1 MNSNQKG
8 SLYVFYELNP
18 IDKNEIEN
26 YNISNIIVK
35 DYSVVKNEN
44 EVLFLPGSS
53 FEIKDI
59 QKSVNIGGIDTCKI
73 TLGYIGK
80 FNKDFYEIYNNPKKI
95 NEFTKNNE
103 IIEPIMKN
111 FFSDKELIS
120 FDNDNIKY
128 YNNGKY
134 ILSKILI
141 NVDLHFSY
149 LIKNNPDAFKDDSK
163 LELIKQRL
171 NNTIFPCYLL
181 KNRYNNNFF
190 IANLFY
196 KINTSEDVYKAN
208 INFLYNIEN
217 PYILK
222 CIDNFE
228 DDYFY
233 YVVYEYYDETLEDFI
248 NKYKINHYTMPV
260 NFIHKILSQLNVCFE
275 KMVKFNRFHKDIKP
289 ENISIIYN
297 NDDKDN
303 FDIRLGGFILS
314 VDEEGSNNNTC
325 NKENDNSIFKAPESY
340 NKGKHDKCDL
350 WSVGVLIYYL
360 YFLKPLRDPF
370 DFRKPYDEDLS
381 DLIEK
386 LIVYKPVERMNWE
399 DYLSH
404 PFFKKYT

>member
-111 FFSDKELIS
+111 FFSDKELLS
-120 FDNDNIKY
+120 FDNENIKY

-141 NVDLHFSY
+141 NVDINFSY
-149 LIKNNPDAFKDDSK
+149 LIKNKPNDIMDDSN
-163 LELIKQRL
+163 LQLIK
-171 NNTIFPCYLL
+171 
-181 KNRYNNNFF
+181 
-190 IANLFY
+190 
-196 KINTSEDVYKAN
+196 
-208 INFLYNIEN
+208 
-217 PYILK
+217 
-222 CIDNFE
+222 
-228 DDYFY
+228 
-233 YVVYEYYDETLEDFI
+233 
-248 NKYKINHYTMPV
+248 
-260 NFIHKILSQLNVCFE
+260 
-275 KMVKFNRFHKDIKP
+275 
-289 ENISIIYN
+289 
-297 NDDKDN
+297 
-303 FDIRLGGFILS
+303 
-314 VDEEGSNNNTC
+314 
-325 NKENDNSIFKAPESY
+325 
-340 NKGKHDKCDL
+340 
-350 WSVGVLIYYL
+350 
-360 YFLKPLRDPF
+360 
-370 DFRKPYDEDLS
+370 
-381 DLIEK
+381 
-386 LIVYKPVERMNWE
+386 
-399 DYLSH
+399 
-404 PFFKKYT
+404 KK